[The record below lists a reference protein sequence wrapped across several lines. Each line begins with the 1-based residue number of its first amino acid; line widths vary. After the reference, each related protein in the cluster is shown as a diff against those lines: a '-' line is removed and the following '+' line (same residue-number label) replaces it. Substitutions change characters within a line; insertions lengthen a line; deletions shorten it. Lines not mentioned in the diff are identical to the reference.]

1 MDCYENDGEEF
12 KTLAKGRSTTQFNML
27 KHFSKISIEAKI
39 YA

>member
-1 MDCYENDGEEF
+1 MDRYENDGEF